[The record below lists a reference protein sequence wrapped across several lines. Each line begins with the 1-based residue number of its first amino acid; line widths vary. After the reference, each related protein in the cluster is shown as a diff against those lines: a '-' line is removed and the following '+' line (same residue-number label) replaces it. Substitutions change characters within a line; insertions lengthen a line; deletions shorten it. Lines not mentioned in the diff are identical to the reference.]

1 MLGDERGLV
10 ALDRLEV
17 GGATTGGIKVSGFFL
32 KRGMFGGGMMVVHL
46 ISVQPNSL
54 VVSRP

>member
-1 MLGDERGLV
+1 M

-32 KRGMFGGGMMVVHL
+32 KRGMFGGGMMVV
-46 ISVQPNSL
+46 SL
-54 VVSRP
+54 VKCPTEQPCRVTSVSSHGNR